1 MRKKQIKVEEE
12 TLPIRTFLRQIQA
25 QTKSAS
31 QISPSHFAHD
41 LSFPSPASNSEK
53 EKPNKKYT
61 HIKMR
66 QNALKQHQ
74 NNKKGKSKK

>member
-12 TLPIRTFLRQIQA
+12 TLLIRTFLRQIQA

-31 QISPSHFAHD
+31 QISPHFAHD
-41 LSFPSPASNSEK
+41 L
-53 EKPNKKYT
+53 T
-61 HIKMR
+61 H
-66 QNALKQHQ
+66 QNETKCSQQHQ